1 MDIPLASQPFQL
13 ESSPPLYDPSVLIV
27 ESHPRFL
34 EWLPRTLKHT
44 VPDVMF
50 EVCASREDGLSK
62 LASGHYHAVI
72 SDPNLAEADDYSL
85 LERIRSLSCPVPV
98 LLSEK
103 YGESQAISGALARGA
118 LDMTR
123 CSCSG
128 GQASEVIRRALW
140 FYQLRRTIYNR
151 KQRLEA
157 LRLRHATRPPM
168 AFGTTMR
175 LAERTLKHIE
185 DADFLCQQTIQQIES
200 SVRVMEQICRQAES
214 EAREC
219 ALRVARLL

>member
-1 MDIPLASQPFQL
+1 
-13 ESSPPLYDPSVLIV
+13 
-27 ESHPRFL
+27 
-34 EWLPRTLKHT
+34 
-44 VPDVMF
+44 
-50 EVCASREDGLSK
+50 
-62 LASGHYHAVI
+62 
-72 SDPNLAEADDYSL
+72 
-85 LERIRSLSCPVPV
+85 
-98 LLSEK
+98 
-103 YGESQAISGALARGA
+103 
-118 LDMTR
+118 
-123 CSCSG
+123 
-128 GQASEVIRRALW
+128 VIRRALW